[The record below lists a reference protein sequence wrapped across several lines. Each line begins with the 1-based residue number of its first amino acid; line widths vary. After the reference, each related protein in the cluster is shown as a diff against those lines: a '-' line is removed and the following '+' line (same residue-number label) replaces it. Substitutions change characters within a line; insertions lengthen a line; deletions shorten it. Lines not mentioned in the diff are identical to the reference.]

1 MTVSKDMYHLLYE
14 IFPKEI
20 LDSVW
25 RLPTLQCSW
34 NPSLFLAFSLYTLDF
49 PENFEAYCN

>member
-25 RLPTLQCSW
+25 RLPTLQHSW